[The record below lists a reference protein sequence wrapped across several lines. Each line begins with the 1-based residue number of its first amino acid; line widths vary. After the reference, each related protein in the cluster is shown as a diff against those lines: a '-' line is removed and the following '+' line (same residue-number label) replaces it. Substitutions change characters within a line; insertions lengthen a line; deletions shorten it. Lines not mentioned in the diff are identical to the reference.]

1 MGLVVAEN
9 VGKDYQ
15 AGDLVV
21 NALKDINF
29 TLPRG
34 AFTAFVGPS
43 GSGKTTLL
51 NLIGCLDRPS
61 KGQIDRCRRGRCKV
75 DSQAECTLQR
85 QDSRFHLPGF
95 QPDPGAYRL

>member
-29 TLPRG
+29 TLPPG

-43 GSGKTTLL
+43 GSGKTHAAEP
-51 NLIGCLDRPS
+51 DR
-61 KGQIDRCRRGRCKV
+61 
-75 DSQAECTLQR
+75 
-85 QDSRFHLPGF
+85 LPG
-95 QPDPGAYRL
+95 